1 MILPDSPYT
10 VLVEYLVVLWDGQSP
25 HPATIVEVMIL
36 VGADQKHNKAM
47 TQELAEKQKQENT
60 TKLILLTSVEVC
72 KLPLTAYI
80 QINCLHRN
88 GSPAQCIVTHGSAET
103 QILVM
108 I

>member
-1 MILPDSPYT
+1 MILSDSPYT

-60 TKLILLTSVEVC
+60 TKLQIILTCVVSILLTSVV
-72 KLPLTAYI
+72 KVNL
-80 QINCLHRN
+80 
-88 GSPAQCIVTHGSAET
+88 
-103 QILVM
+103 
-108 I
+108 